1 METGMMRF
9 AGLKGTQC
17 AQLITQT
24 LEAIDGVGTVNLSYD
39 ENVVEDASASV
50 TFDETLTSLALLR
63 RAVLDAGYPVTKPAH
78 GEEGVCCGGCGG

>member
-17 AQLITQT
+17 AQVIAQT
-24 LEAIDGVGTVNLSYD
+24 LEAMDGVGAVNLSYD
-39 ENVVEDASASV
+39 ENLVEDASASV
-50 TFDETLTSLALLR
+50 TFDETRTSLALLR
-63 RAVLDAGYPVTKPAH
+63 RAVLDAGYQVTKPAH

>member
-17 AQLITQT
+17 AQVITQT
-24 LEAIDGVGTVNLSYD
+24 LEGIEGVGAVNLSYD
-39 ENVVEDASASV
+39 TNAKEDASASV

-63 RAVLDAGYPVTKPAH
+63 RAVLDAGYQVTKPAH